1 MLRGG
6 HAANPSQGRSLWLA
20 VFLCLAFFVVP
31 VSAEDA
37 NARLDPHLRWAL
49 AEVLEHTGSEISV
62 STLLQSQSYGQ
73 LAHAAEEDERIFDVL
88 VKLSEPCFDTTL
100 HGLPVTTSTG
110 TIVTVSATLPEILS
124 LLENEGILYIETS
137 RRVAPHL
144 DVSVPWVYTEAAS
157 GGSSRLTGEGVI
169 VGAVDTGIDYMHLDF
184 RYDETGD
191 GVEESS
197 RIVGLFDQTSG
208 LLGVK
213 YTQEDIEAD
222 LASGH
227 GGNTGIVRQKDTDGH
242 GTHVMSIIAGD
253 GSSSTDGFV
262 GMAPDAWIAVVKT
275 TFYTSDILSGVRYIF
290 DLAEEMGLPAVVNL
304 SLGGH
309 DGPHDGTSLF
319 EQGIT
324 ELSDDPGR
332 VVVISAGNEGDL
344 SIHASATLQGD
355 DSSFGINATGWET
368 DLVLWYPGSSRFTV
382 SVKPPSG
389 PEIVAAWRTQT
400 GAVLTPF
407 GSVRIDNASSG
418 ANPNNGDH
426 EVSIRL
432 SGLLGTGTWQ
442 VTVTDVGS
450 LGGTY
455 HAWVVRGSSTLAGG
469 DSSYTIDEPG
479 NATGVITVGS
489 FNTKATWA
497 SLAGEQDYLAQF
509 PLGALSSFSSQG
521 PTRDGRTKPEVSAPG
536 AWIGAA
542 LSRDAPWQ
550 GQWVTSDGVHT
561 MLLGTSM
568 ASPHVAGA
576 VALMLSVNP
585 TLDVDQVRTLLTE
598 TATRDAFTG
607 AVPNIRW
614 GWGKLD
620 VDGALSRVHA
630 PPVDPPPVDPP
641 GPDSAPKARLQE
653 NPVSSVA
660 VFLLELPDAARRAEL
675 RVYTAAGQRV
685 FHTSVHPGTERV
697 DWGLVSSRGDRLPSG
712 LYLYV
717 LVTDVGVSGVGR
729 LVIVP

>member
-1 MLRGG
+1 M
-6 HAANPSQGRSLWLA
+6 AAD
-20 VFLCLAFFVVP
+20 
-31 VSAEDA
+31 DA
-37 NARLDPHLRWAL
+37 DARLDPHLRRSLTEAL
-49 AEVLEHTGSEISV
+49 QRAGAEISV
-62 STLLQSQSYGQ
+62 STLLQSQAYDQ
-73 LAHAAEEDERIFDVL
+73 LAYAAQEDEQIFHVL
-88 VKLSEPCFDTTL
+88 VKLSDPFFDATL
-100 HGLPVTTSTG
+100 HGLPVRTSTG

-124 LLENEGILYIETS
+124 LLENEDILYIESS
-137 RRVAPHL
+137 RQVAPRL
-144 DVSVPWVYTEAAS
+144 DVSVPWVYAEAAS
-157 GGSSRLTGEGVI
+157 GGTSRRTGEGVI
-169 VGAVDTGIDYMHLDF
+169 VGTVDTGIDYMHLDF
-184 RYDETGD
+184 RYDGTGD

-208 LLGVK
+208 FLGVK
-213 YTQEDIEAD
+213 YTQEDIESD
-222 LASGH
+222 LANGY

-242 GTHVMSIIAGD
+242 GTHVMGIVAGD
-253 GSSSTDGFV
+253 GTSSTDGFV
-262 GMAPDAWIAVVKT
+262 GMAPGAWIAVVKT
-275 TFYTSDILSGVRYIF
+275 TFYTSDILAGVRYIF
-290 DLAEEMGLPAVVNL
+290 DLAEEMGMPAVVNL

-319 EQGIT
+319 EQAIT
-324 ELSDDPGR
+324 ELSDGPGR
-332 VVVISAGNEGDL
+332 VVVVSAGNEGDL
-344 SIHASATLQGD
+344 SIHSSATLQGD
-355 DSSFGINATGWET
+355 TSSFGINASGWET
-368 DLVLWYPGSSRFTV
+368 DLVLWYPGSSRFTI

-407 GSVRIDNASSG
+407 GTIRIDNASSG

-426 EVSIRL
+426 EVSIQL
-432 SGLLGTGTWQ
+432 SGLLGTGAWQ
-442 VTVTDVGS
+442 VTVTDAGS

-455 HAWVVRGSSTLAGG
+455 HAWVVRGSSTLVGG

-497 SLAGEQDYLAQF
+497 SLAGEQDYLSQF
-509 PLGALSSFSSQG
+509 PPGALSSFSSQG
-521 PTRDGRTKPEVSAPG
+521 PTRDGRRKPEISAPG

-550 GQWVTSDGVHT
+550 SQWVTPDGVHT

-568 ASPHVAGA
+568 AAPHVAGA

-585 TLDVDQVRTLLTE
+585 ALTVDQVRTLLTE
-598 TATRDAFTG
+598 TATRDTVTG
-607 AVPNIRW
+607 AVPNPRW

-620 VDGALSRVHA
+620 VDAALSRVHTP

-641 GPDSAPKARLQE
+641 GPGSAPEIALQE

-660 VFLLELPDAARRAEL
+660 VFLLDLPDIARWAEL
-675 RVYTAAGQRV
+675 RVYTAAGERV
-685 FHTSVHPGTERV
+685 FQSAVPPGSDRV
-697 DWGLVSSRGDRLPSG
+697 EWGLVSSRGDRLPSG

-717 LVTDVGVSGVGR
+717 LVSDVGVSRVGR